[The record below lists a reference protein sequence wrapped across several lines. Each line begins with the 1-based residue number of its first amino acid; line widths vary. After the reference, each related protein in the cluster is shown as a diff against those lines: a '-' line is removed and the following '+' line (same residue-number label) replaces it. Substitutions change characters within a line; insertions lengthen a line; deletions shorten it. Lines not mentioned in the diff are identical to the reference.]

1 MLVPSES
8 IVFIEP
14 AKTEAEPFTTS
25 EVIAEYAEVTHHSIQ
40 QIVSRHKKDIK
51 EFGVLAFEMR
61 KPINEKG
68 GAPKKIYHLTESQAT
83 LVITYLKNT
92 APVRAFKKELIRQ
105 FYLMRSEL
113 IKRQALRTELKPI
126 RRELTDAIK
135 DSIELSTNKWAY
147 KQYTD
152 LAYKCAVGKTA
163 SQIKR
168 ERGLEVHVPAVS
180 FLTAEELERIA
191 KVSNQIAV
199 LIDLGMDYSE
209 IKTIIGRYNTNEHS

>member
-1 MLVPSES
+1 MLVPSKN

-14 AKTEAEPFTTS
+14 GKTKTEPFTTS

-40 QIVSRHKKDIK
+40 QIISRHEKDVK

-68 GAPKKIYHLTESQAT
+68 GAPKKIYHLNEQQAT
-83 LVITYLKNT
+83 LIITYLKNT
-92 APVRAFKKELIRQ
+92 APVRAFKKELVRQ
-105 FYLMRSEL
+105 FYIMRSEL
-113 IKRQALRTELKPI
+113 MKRQALRTELKPI

-152 LAYKCAVGKTA
+152 LAYKCVVGKTA
-163 SQIKR
+163 SQIRR
-168 ERGLEVHVPAVS
+168 ERCIKSHVPAVA
-180 FLTAEELERIA
+180 FMTAEELENIA

-199 LIDLGMDYSE
+199 LIDLGMEYQE
-209 IKTIIGRYNTNEHS
+209 IKELLTKNIIGEM